1 MMFDT
6 HPIAPHEWQSVYGFK
21 EWTQETLLAYL
32 EQAGIEF
39 ELVSHSAVFTM
50 ADSAELSI
58 ALSGRRCKNLLLRDK
73 KSRVFFLVVL
83 APETSIDLAALGQ
96 LMGAGR
102 LSLCPAEQMYE
113 LLHVVSG
120 ALSPFALIGDSQVH
134 KVRLLWDA
142 SLAGEDSFLF
152 HPLRNTAT
160 VSISQ
165 RDFSRF
171 LALTGHLMETLAI
184 PSRPHLASA

>member
-1 MMFDT
+1 MSNT
-6 HPIAPHEWQSVYGFK
+6 HPLAPHERQSVQGFE

-32 EQAGIEF
+32 EQAGIGF
-39 ELVSHSAVFTM
+39 ERVNHPAVFTM
-50 ADSAELSI
+50 ADSAELNI
-58 ALSGRRCKNLLLRDK
+58 ALSGRRCKNLLVRDK

-102 LSLCPAEQMYE
+102 LSLCPAEQMHE
-113 LLHVVSG
+113 LLQVASG
-120 ALSPFALIGDSQVH
+120 ALSPFALVGDAQAQ

-142 SLAGEDSFLF
+142 SLSGETQFLF

-165 RDFSRF
+165 EDFSRF
-171 LALTGHLMETLAI
+171 LVLTGHRMETVAI
-184 PSRPHLASA
+184 PSRSHPAST